1 MMAFEG
7 HHLLLSPSLPTQP
20 RNKHN
25 VMYYDCTL
33 HTCTWDTKIMLVIG
47 GLFFLK
53 GVIGRLYNVMVT
65 EVMETVT
72 LLNILCLTINSIK
85 LTAII
90 LS

>member
-1 MMAFEG
+1 
-7 HHLLLSPSLPTQP
+7 
-20 RNKHN
+20 
-25 VMYYDCTL
+25 
-33 HTCTWDTKIMLVIG
+33 MLVIG